1 MAPPKVG
8 HIRTS
13 AASRRLW
20 ATIWP
25 RRVSIVGPG
34 GAGVLAA
41 AGEVVAVTSTEDAL
55 SPGERT
61 PRRRAT
67 LAAVAAEAGV
77 SLPTVSKVVNGRP
90 DVSPTTR
97 ARVEQLLDR
106 HKYPRNGPR
115 LSRRSG
121 LIDLVFNGLDS
132 PWAVEIRRG
141 VEEGGAAQATAIA
154 VPSARHGDA
163 RPPSWPSTIA
173 SH

>member
-34 GAGVLAA
+34 GVRVRAA
-41 AGEVVAVTSTEDAL
+41 AGEVVAVTSTEDAV

-90 DVSPTTR
+90 DVAPETR
-97 ARVEQLLDR
+97 ARVER
-106 HKYPRNGPR
+106 
-115 LSRRSG
+115 
-121 LIDLVFNGLDS
+121 V
-132 PWAVEIRRG
+132 RG
-141 VEEGGAAQATAIA
+141 AGAAAAA
-154 VPSARHGDA
+154 GPGS
-163 RPPSWPSTIA
+163 ST
-173 SH
+173 